1 MRNILMYG
9 DKAVVL
15 VRNPYKVIVSYWRHM
30 TYGIHSDTRGADAP
44 KYWPMPPRDNNKMFK
59 PEDLQS
65 EQFHQFVYAIID
77 DWARSILGKA
87 MDEINYLRLHLC
99 PSLVIMHLCSK
110 TSF

>member
-65 EQFHQFVYAIID
+65 EQFHQFVLAIID
-77 DWARSILGKA
+77 DWARSVLGKA
-87 MDEINYLRLHLC
+87 MDEIND
-99 PSLVIMHLCSK
+99 
-110 TSF
+110 

>member
-1 MRNILMYG
+1 MYG
-9 DKAVVL
+9 DKVVVL

-65 EQFHQFVYAIID
+65 EQFQQFVLAIID
-77 DWARSILGKA
+77 ENPIRTSNSRQEAAPAVSSKSTPSDKNPR
-87 MDEINYLRLHLC
+87 YTRLV
-99 PSLVIMHLCSK
+99 SVS
-110 TSF
+110 SRVG